1 MKKYVAISRPIV
13 CVETGIIYPCRKAA
27 HRALKTENL
36 DVALKDPDKTSA
48 GYHWRYADERD
59 FACVYGEK
67 MIQCVE
73 TEEVFTSIKAAARA
87 IGVEKQSM
95 QYTLRDNEKRTCKGY
110 HWTYYNGPGINPPI
124 DKIPL
129 SVKAKA
135 KMEKIKKEAL
145 NMCENKTSELC
156 EMDSAEYEEEMRQ
169 IDEYLKEVDGKSLKP
184 YQKAL
189 GILRET
195 VGDLELDEK
204 ENLISMILGSMDAK
218 SRVVFEAKEA
228 GTRFE
233 ALHAYL
239 KGYNKNGVRNIVA
252 DGLTDAMVYL
262 MQKQETAMAD
272 YYNALVSRLSIWDVK
287 VDVEMPVESEEEVK
301 EQAEKEAGEESV
313 VLEEKE
319 VSETEK
325 ENK

>member
-13 CVETGIIYPCRKAA
+13 CVETGIIYPCGKAA
-27 HRALKTENL
+27 YRALKPEGL
-36 DVALKDPDKTSA
+36 DIALKDPNRTSA

-59 FACVYGEK
+59 FACTYGEK

-95 QYTLRDNEKRTCKGY
+95 QYTLRDNERRTCKGY
-110 HWTYYNGPGINPPI
+110 HWTYYNGPGINPPVNE
-124 DKIPL
+124 IPL
-129 SVKAKA
+129 SVNAKA
-135 KMEKIKKEAL
+135 KIKKNKKEAL

-189 GILRET
+189 DILREA
-195 VGDLELDEK
+195 VGDLELNEK
-204 ENLISMILGSMDAK
+204 ENLISLILGSMDAK
-218 SRVVFEAKEA
+218 SRVILEAKEA

-287 VDVEMPVESEEEVK
+287 VPVEGEEQVEEEVK
-301 EQAEKEAGEESV
+301 EETKEGPVPSEVEAENEI
-313 VLEEKE
+313 EKGD
-319 VSETEK
+319 K
-325 ENK
+325 

>member
-13 CVETGIIYPCRKAA
+13 CVETGIIYPCRRAA
-27 HRALKTENL
+27 YRALKPEGL
-36 DVALKDPDKTSA
+36 DIALKDPSRTSA

-59 FACVYGEK
+59 FACEHGEK

-73 TEEVFTSIKAAARA
+73 TEEVFVSVKAAARA
-87 IGVEKQSM
+87 MGVEKQSM
-95 QYTLRDNEKRTCKGY
+95 QYTLRDKERRTCKGY
-110 HWTYYNGPGINPPI
+110 HWTYYNGPGINPPVNE
-124 DKIPL
+124 IPL
-129 SVKAKA
+129 SVNAKA
-135 KMEKIKKEAL
+135 KIEKNKKEAL

-195 VGDLELDEK
+195 VGDLEPNEK

-228 GTRFE
+228 GMRFE

-287 VDVEMPVESEEEVK
+287 MPVESEEEVK
-301 EQAEKEAGEESV
+301 EQAEEEAGEESV

-325 ENK
+325 KDE